1 MNAVLYEVC
10 ENVATL
16 TLNRPESL
24 NSVNPA
30 MIDALLAA
38 SSRAASDT
46 AVRAVIV
53 RGAGDHFMARRRPL
67 LSLRK

>member
-46 AVRAVIV
+46 SVRAVIV
-53 RGAGDHFMARRRPL
+53 RGAGDHFMAGGDL
-67 LSLRK
+67 K